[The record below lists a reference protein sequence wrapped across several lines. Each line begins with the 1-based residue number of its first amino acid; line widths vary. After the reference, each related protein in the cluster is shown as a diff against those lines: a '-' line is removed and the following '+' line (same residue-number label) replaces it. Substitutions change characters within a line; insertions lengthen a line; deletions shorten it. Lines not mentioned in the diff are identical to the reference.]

1 MDDLNSFSLTL
12 EHGED
17 LSYDDLA
24 LAQLSKRNRKREFT
38 ACVTDHYHSFAP
50 DFDIN
55 NYELIIMNF
64 VINLQ

>member
-1 MDDLNSFSLTL
+1 MLFDGVNQNDMLLFLHFT
-12 EHGED
+12 
-17 LSYDDLA
+17 YDDLA

-38 ACVTDHYHSFAP
+38 ACVTDHYHSFAR